1 MSVTT
6 QYYLKGSETALSQA
20 RKIAENFDWLEFY
33 TPETPEYHYTVINIQ
48 ERNGFTVIEF
58 IASYCPVDILDR
70 LRAIN
75 GLTEPIYAVFGDEFK
90 ECITNDRAGLIVTPE
105 RFPSP
110 RVIVLDE
117 PLDDGSYVL
126 PEIDL
131 RPEELL

>member
-20 RKIAENFDWLEFY
+20 RKIAENFDWVEFCS
-33 TPETPEYHYTVINIQ
+33 PEIPNSNNTIDIREVK
-48 ERNGFTVIEF
+48 GFTVLELTD
-58 IASYCPVDILDR
+58 SYYQVDILDR
-70 LRAIN
+70 LSAID
-75 GLTEPIYAVFGDEFK
+75 GLTAPIYAVFGDEFK
-90 ECITNDRAGLIVTPE
+90 ECITNDREGLIVTPD

-110 RVIVLDE
+110 RVIVVDE
-117 PLDDGSYVL
+117 PLDDGTDIL